1 MSPEVFSDFG
11 RQQQF
16 HKSMLERLYD
26 MYPDTCSCKVMLCEN
41 YRSNRAIIEFTSELF
56 YDHKLTASK
65 DPVAHSVYYPLT
77 FFTARGE
84 EVQHENSSGY
94 FNTAEVSLGLS
105 WGKNISFN
113 QNWQEFMIFIPP
125 ANFVCGGNT
134 VFTLSVRP
142 CICPSVR
149 NTLFL

>member
-94 FNTAEVSLGLS
+94 FNTAEVSFRPLMGEE
-105 WGKNISFN
+105 ISS
-113 QNWQEFMIFIPP
+113 ETKT
-125 ANFVCGGNT
+125 GGN
-134 VFTLSVRP
+134 L
-142 CICPSVR
+142 
-149 NTLFL
+149 

>member
-16 HKSMLERLYD
+16 QKSMLERLYD
-26 MYPDTCSCKVMLCEN
+26 LYPDTCPCKIMLREN

-56 YDHKLTASK
+56 YDHKLTVGR

-84 EVQHENSSGY
+84 EVQHENSSGFY
-94 FNTAEVSLGLS
+94 NTAEVKFPLLNTYQIR
-105 WGKNISFN
+105 K
-113 QNWQEFMIFIPP
+113 IF
-125 ANFVCGGNT
+125 A
-134 VFTLSVRP
+134 LESV
-142 CICPSVR
+142 
-149 NTLFL
+149 

>member
-16 HKSMLERLYD
+16 QKSMLERLYD
-26 MYPDTCSCKVMLCEN
+26 LYPDSCPCKVMLCEN
-41 YRSNRAIIEFTSELF
+41 YRSNHAIIEFTSELF
-56 YDHKLTASK
+56 YDHKLTASR

-94 FNTAEVSLGLS
+94 FNTAEVSRLDFL
-105 WGKNISFN
+105 
-113 QNWQEFMIFIPP
+113 
-125 ANFVCGGNT
+125 AT
-134 VFTLSVRP
+134 V
-142 CICPSVR
+142 
-149 NTLFL
+149 

>member
-94 FNTAEVSLGLS
+94 FNTAEVSFRPLMGEKYLLKPKLAGIYDFS
-105 WGKNISFN
+105 IRNFSK
-113 QNWQEFMIFIPP
+113 IF
-125 ANFVCGGNT
+125 
-134 VFTLSVRP
+134 
-142 CICPSVR
+142 
-149 NTLFL
+149 